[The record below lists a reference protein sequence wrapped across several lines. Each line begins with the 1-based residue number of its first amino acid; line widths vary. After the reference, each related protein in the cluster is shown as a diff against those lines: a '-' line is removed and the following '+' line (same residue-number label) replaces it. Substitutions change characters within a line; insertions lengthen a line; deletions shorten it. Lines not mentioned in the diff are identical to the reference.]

1 MEAVGHCICY
11 VDIPSPIGNGW
22 MTDEGDNLIVQW
34 TDGDMMPQQ
43 LIDILADNEPKIST
57 IYVDINVDEA
67 QEELVEE
74 DDEVD
79 NILDI
84 VFEDDQ
90 DY

>member
-1 MEAVGHCICY
+1 MQ
-11 VDIPSPIGNGW
+11 W
-22 MTDEGDNLIVQW
+22 M
-34 TDGDMMPQQ
+34 DGDIMLQQ
-43 LIDILADNEPKIST
+43 LIDILAEYEPKLST
-57 IYVDINVDEA
+57 IYDDINDDEA

-74 DDEVD
+74 DDEGD

>member
-1 MEAVGHCICY
+1 
-11 VDIPSPIGNGW
+11 
-22 MTDEGDNLIVQW
+22 MTDDGGNIIVQW

-43 LIDILADNEPKIST
+43 LIDILTDNEPKLFT
-57 IYVDINVDEA
+57 IYVDINDDEA
-67 QEELVEE
+67 QEELVEKG
-74 DDEVD
+74 DEVD

>member
-1 MEAVGHCICY
+1 
-11 VDIPSPIGNGW
+11 
-22 MTDEGDNLIVQW
+22 
-34 TDGDMMPQQ
+34 MMPQQ
-43 LIDILADNEPKIST
+43 LIDILADNEPKLFT
-57 IYVDINVDEA
+57 IYDDINDDEA